1 MQKTKMIF
9 TLGPST
15 DKDEILEKLILAGMN
30 ASRHNFSHG
39 SYDEHQKRIDAV
51 KKFREKHNKHI
62 AIILDTKGP
71 EIRTHKFQ
79 NGKVEVFAGN
89 KFDMYSKDEILG
101 DNTKC
106 SVTYKDICEDVKES
120 DIILIDDG
128 LISLTVSG
136 VDKEKGIVYCI
147 VNNDGTIGNNK
158 GINLPGIK
166 TSLPSLTE
174 KDIEDLKF
182 GCKMNIDMVAASFI
196 RKAADILAIRKVL
209 DDNEGHHIQI
219 IAKIENQEGIDNIDE
234 IIGFSD
240 GIMVAR
246 GDLGVEIPIEKLP
259 GIQKMII
266 HKCNDAGKP
275 VITATQMLDSMIRNP
290 RPTRAEASDIANAIL
305 DGTDAIMLS
314 GETAG
319 GKYPVEAAF
328 TMAHIAQEAE
338 KHIPFEVNF
347 KKKIKTHL
355 KNVPNAICIAAC
367 STATELNAKAIIC
380 ATITGNTAK
389 RMVKYRPSCP
399 ILAITMEPEVARKL
413 SIYWGVTTVL
423 TDSIEDSD
431 KIWEIAEVV
440 AIKTDFIEKGDVV
453 VIAAGI
459 PLNYSGSTN
468 LMKVHLIGDIQVQG
482 KGIGTRSVSGSTLLE
497 SDIGDLNEQSDDY
510 IFVCKEA
517 DSKYINLLSNI
528 RGIIIEEG
536 SPTSE
541 LIVECMKRDIS
552 VIYKAKN
559 ATNVLKT
566 GVFITIDIN
575 RGLVYDG
582 VANIK

>member
-15 DKDEILEKLILAGMN
+15 DEDGILEKLILAGMN

-39 SYDEHQKRIDAV
+39 TYEEHEKRMDHV
-51 KKFREKHNKHI
+51 KKLRGKHDKDI

-71 EIRTHKFQ
+71 EIRTHKFKD
-79 NGKVEVFAGN
+79 GITEVLTGN
-89 KFDMYSKDEILG
+89 QFDIYSKEEILG
-101 DNTKC
+101 DNAKC
-106 SVTYKDICEDVKES
+106 SVTYKDICEDVKKS
-120 DIILIDDG
+120 DVILIDDG
-128 LISLTVSG
+128 LISLTALN
-136 VDKEKGIVYCI
+136 VDKEKGIIHCI
-147 VNNDGTIGNNK
+147 VNNNGTIGNNK
-158 GINLPGIK
+158 GINLPGIR

-182 GCKMNIDMVAASFI
+182 GCKMNVDIVAASFI
-196 RKAADILAIRKVL
+196 RKAADVLAIRKVL
-209 DDNEGHHIQI
+209 DDNGGYRIQI
-219 IAKIENQEGIDNIDE
+219 ISKIENQEGIDNIDE
-234 IIGFSD
+234 IIKFSD

-246 GDLGVEIPIEKLP
+246 GDLGVEVPIEKLP
-259 GIQKMII
+259 GLQKII
-266 HKCNDAGKP
+266 INKCNDAGKP

-314 GETAG
+314 GETAN
-319 GKYPVEAAF
+319 GKYPVEAAL
-328 TMAHIAQEAE
+328 TMSHIAIEAE
-338 KHIPFEVNF
+338 KQIPFESNF
-347 KKKIKTHL
+347 KKKIETHF

-380 ATITGNTAK
+380 TTITGNSAR
-389 RMVKYRPSCP
+389 RMAKYRPACP
-399 ILAITMEPEVARKL
+399 ILAITIEPEVARKL
-413 SIYWGVTTVL
+413 SIYWGVATKITK
-423 TDSIEDSD
+423 SIADSD
-431 KIWEIAEVV
+431 KIWEIAEAV
-440 AIKTDFIEKGDVV
+440 AINTDLIEKGDLV

-497 SDIGDLNEQSDDY
+497 CDIDELNENSDDY

-517 DSKYINLLSNI
+517 KSEYIDLLKNFK
-528 RGIIIEEG
+528 GIIIEEG
-536 SPTSE
+536 NFTCD
-541 LIVECMKRDIS
+541 LIVECIKRNVS
-552 VIYKAKN
+552 VIYQAKN
-559 ATNVLKT
+559 ATNTLKT
-566 GVFITIDIN
+566 GIFITIDIN

>member
-9 TLGPST
+9 TLGPAT
-15 DKDEILEKLILAGMN
+15 DNDDVLEKLIIAGMN

-39 SYDEHQKRIDAV
+39 SYDEHQKRMECV
-51 KKFREKHNKHI
+51 KSLREKHNKNI
-62 AIILDTKGP
+62 AIMLDTKGP
-71 EIRTHKFQ
+71 EIRTHKFLGGEA
-79 NGKVEVFAGN
+79 NVKTTD
-89 KFDMYSKDEILG
+89 KFDIYSKEEILG

-106 SVTYKDICEDVKES
+106 SVTYGDIYKDVKIS

-128 LISLTVSG
+128 LISLTVQNI
-136 VDKEKGIVYCI
+136 DYEKKIVHCI
-147 VNNDGTIGNNK
+147 VNNDGIIGNNK
-158 GINLPGIK
+158 GINLPRIK

-182 GCKMNIDMVAASFI
+182 GCKMGVDIVAASFI
-196 RKAADILAIRKVL
+196 RKAEDVLHIRKVL
-209 DDNEGHHIQI
+209 DDNCGHNIQI
-219 IAKIENQEGIDNIDE
+219 ISKVENQEGLDNIDE
-234 IIGFSD
+234 IIRFSD

-246 GDLGVEIPIEKLP
+246 GDLGVEVPIEQLP

-314 GETAG
+314 GETAS
-319 GKYPVEAAF
+319 GKYPVESAL
-328 TMAHIAQEAE
+328 TMAHIALEAE
-338 KHIPFEVNF
+338 KAISFEINF
-347 KKKIKTHL
+347 KKKIETHFQ
-355 KNVPNAICIAAC
+355 NVPNAICIATC
-367 STATELNAKAIIC
+367 TTAAELNAKAIIC
-380 ATITGNTAK
+380 ATMTGNSAK
-389 RMVKYRPSCP
+389 RMAKYRPSCP
-399 ILAITMEPEVARKL
+399 ILAITMKPEVARKL
-413 SIYWGVTTVL
+413 SIFWGVTTVL
-423 TDSIEDSD
+423 TDSITDSD
-431 KIWEIAEVV
+431 KIWELAEEV
-440 AIKTDFIEKGDVV
+440 AVKTDFIEKGDLV

-482 KGIGTRSVSGSTLLE
+482 KGIGNRSVAGSTLLE
-497 SDIGDLNEQSDDY
+497 KDINELDQNSDDY
-510 IFVCKEA
+510 IFVCKEP
-517 DSKYINLLSNI
+517 DSKYIDILPNI
-528 RGIIIEEG
+528 KGIIIENG
-536 SPTSE
+536 SSTCD
-541 LIVECMKRDIS
+541 LIFECVKRDIS
-552 VIYKAKN
+552 VIYQAKN
-559 ATNVLKT
+559 ATSVLKT